1 MQTNFHF
8 LKNEW
13 PTFFD
18 RASRAE
24 GFVRTDPRASL
35 TYARMALEV
44 AINWMYRNDE
54 EMEMPYDDNLSAL
67 MVNRDFKDQFN
78 FKLLNEL
85 HLIRKTGNIA
95 IHNKAVSDVDSCT
108 IIEHLYY
115 FSKWFAKSYR
125 KESLGVLGPFDW
137 DLIPDKKNS
146 SISKRQLEALQ
157 AEMDEK
163 LARFQ
168 EQQKQQ
174 QEEREKLLEE
184 NELFRLQIEKQTQVT
199 AVQKVEAN
207 REDDIQHPRNE
218 AETRRDF
225 IDVSLREADWDLNG
239 ANDKEYKVEYMPK
252 STNISTTGYVDYVL
266 WDDDGKPLALV
277 EAKST
282 LENASKGE
290 NQAQLYAEALEKMH
304 GRRPVMYY
312 TNGFETFVWDDLFYK
327 KARKVHGFYTKAE
340 LQTLMFRRENRKDI
354 RNTEIDV
361 DIAGRPYQMRSI
373 KSIAEHFAGNDK
385 RTGELIGT
393 NRGALLVL
401 ATGTGKTRTSIAF
414 SKIML
419 QANWAKRILF
429 LADRVSLVKQ
439 AKSNFVKLLP
449 EHASV
454 NLIEEK
460 DNPDAR
466 IAFSTYQTMM
476 GLIDKSRDGD
486 ARFYGVG
493 HFDLIIVDE
502 AHRSIY
508 QKYHAIF
515 EYFDALYLGLTAT
528 PKDSIDKNTYSVF
541 DLPDKT
547 PTDAYDF
554 EEAVGEGHLVPYHS
568 IEMPTKFHTE
578 GIRYEDLS
586 EEEKEAFEDEILEGG
601 EATGNERI
609 EPSEMNE
616 WLFNKDTAVKVLSY
630 ILEKGIKKR
639 GGEELGKTIFFA
651 KNQKHAQFLKD
662 TLLDMDKEQF
672 SNDYVKVITHN
683 EPKSQEFIER
693 FCDEEKDRL
702 PQIAISVDM
711 MDTGIDAPSC
721 VNLVFYKPVRS
732 YAKFWQMIG
741 RGSRLRPDLFGPG
754 KNKSHYLIFDL
765 FGNFKFFGENPKGIE
780 GGTQESLTAQVFN
793 LKVRLADFLGV
804 EAFKANEELQ
814 EYRKGVLDSLHQE
827 VASLNTERFD
837 VKMNLEMVMKY
848 GIDQRP
854 VWNSLKKR
862 EIQEIKQELAPL
874 IQPPKEDSDVA
885 RFYDKR
891 LFALMIKRL
900 ETPNTDQFKDTFQTA
915 IAKVNMISIKLERKT
930 SVPAVKENIALI
942 QSPLEDDFWEK
953 NGIKHLEKI
962 RAGIR
967 DLVKYIDRE
976 DERYVM
982 TDYTDDFDEDNV
994 KIEEGNQFKEGDR
1007 EEYGNPFASTAK
1019 RLQQLITENKDN
1031 ITIQRIHKGEK
1042 ITQEELAGLEDIL
1055 FTDTI
1060 KKEKLVKEVGE
1071 DFRLVSFILSLMG
1084 LSKEMVDQSFADF
1097 INKYE
1102 LGSTQIEFLNT
1113 IKIFFTENG
1122 KLDSKKLYEGRFREY
1137 HSLGVDGVFNESQA
1151 DDLFLIIDEMNEIG

>member
-1 MQTNFHF
+1 MNTNFHF

-35 TYARMALEV
+35 TYSRMALEV

-54 EMEMPYDDNLSAL
+54 SLEMPYDDNLSAL
-67 MVNRDFKDQFN
+67 MTNRDFKDQFN
-78 FKLLNEL
+78 YKLLNEL
-85 HLIRKTGNIA
+85 HLIRKTGNLA

-108 IIEHLYY
+108 IIENLYY
-115 FSKWFAKSYR
+115 FGKWFAKSYR
-125 KESLGVLGPFDW
+125 KDEIDVPGPFDW
-137 DLIPDKKNS
+137 DLIPEKNAE

-157 AEMDEK
+157 KEMDEK

-168 EQQKQQ
+168 DQQKKQ
-174 QEEREKLLEE
+174 QEEREKLLAE
-184 NELFRLQIEKQTQVT
+184 NELYRLQIEARTKVT
-199 AVQKVEAN
+199 EVQKVEAN
-207 REDDIQHPRNE
+207 QEDDIQHPRNE
-218 AETRRDF
+218 EETRKYF
-225 IDVSLREADWDLNG
+225 IDVSLREAGWDLDG
-239 ANDKEYKVEYMPK
+239 ANDKEYKVEYMPE
-252 STNISTTGYVDYVL
+252 STNRSTTGYVDYVL
-266 WDDDGKPLALV
+266 WDDDGTPLALV

-282 LENASKGE
+282 LKNATTGE

-312 TNGFETFVWDDLFYK
+312 TNGFETFVWDDIFYK

-354 RNTEIDV
+354 RKAEIDI

-419 QANWAKRILF
+419 QSNWAKRILF

-508 QKYHAIF
+508 QKYYAIF

-528 PKDSIDKNTYSVF
+528 PKDSIDKNTYSIF
-541 DLPDKT
+541 GLPDKM

-554 EEAVGEGHLVPYHS
+554 DEAVAEKHLVPYHT
-568 IEMPTKFHTE
+568 IDVPTKFHTE

-586 EEEKEAFEDEILEGG
+586 EEEKAAFEDEILEGG
-601 EATGNERI
+601 EATGNEWI
-609 EPSEMNE
+609 EPSQINE
-616 WLFNKDTAVKVLSY
+616 WLFNKDTAVKVLSF

-651 KNQKHAQFLKD
+651 KNQKHAHFLKD
-662 TLLDMDKEQF
+662 ILLDMDKERF
-672 SNDYVKVITHN
+672 SNDYVKVITHS

-754 KNKSHYLIFDL
+754 KDKTHFLIFDL
-765 FGNFKFFGENPKGIE
+765 FENFKFFGENPKGIE
-780 GGTQESLTAQVFN
+780 TNSQISLTAQVFN
-793 LKVRLADFLGV
+793 LKLQLADYLGV
-804 EAFKANEELQ
+804 DALKANEEFQ
-814 EYRKGVLDSLHQE
+814 AFRKELLDDLHNE
-827 VASLNTERFD
+827 IASLDTDRFD
-837 VKMNLEMVMKY
+837 VKMKLQTVMDF
-848 GIDQRP
+848 GINKRV
-854 VWNSLKKR
+854 VWDSLSKK
-862 EIQEIKQELAPL
+862 EIQTIQQELAVLVQPL
-874 IQPPKEDSDVA
+874 KGDSDLA

-891 LFALMIKRL
+891 LYLLMLNRL
-900 ETPNTDQFKDTFQTA
+900 ETPDSDLFKTHFKTP
-915 IAKVNMISIKLERKT
+915 ISKVITLSIKLERK
-930 SVPAVKENIALI
+930 VNIPVVKENIALI
-942 QSPLEDDFWEK
+942 QAPLEETFWEED
-953 NGIKHLEKI
+953 GIQHLEKI
-962 RAGIR
+962 RSGVR
-967 DLVKYIDRE
+967 DLLKYIDPE
-976 DERYVM
+976 DERYVT
-982 TDYTDDFDEDNV
+982 TDYEDVLGEATFNTNPRATEEDN
-994 KIEEGNQFKEGDR
+994 
-1007 EEYGNPFASTAK
+1007 EYINPFASTAK
-1019 RLQQLITENKDN
+1019 RLEQLINENKDN
-1031 ITIQRIHKGEK
+1031 ITISRIRKGEK
-1042 ITQEELAGLEDIL
+1042 ITQEELASLENIL
-1055 FTDTI
+1055 FTD
-1060 KKEKLVKEVGE
+1060 KVQKEKLIQEVGE
-1071 DFRLVSFILSLMG
+1071 NFNLVSFIISLMG
-1084 LSKEMVDQSFADF
+1084 ISKEKVDQAFAEF
-1097 INKYE
+1097 INKYQ
-1102 LGSTQIEFLNT
+1102 LSSVQIEFLNT
-1113 IKIFFTENG
+1113 IKTFLTTNG
-1122 KLDSKKLYEGRFREY
+1122 KLDPKKLFEDPFRSY
-1137 HSLGVDGVFNESQA
+1137 HVLGVDGVFNEKQA
-1151 DDLFLIIDEMNEIG
+1151 DDLFRIVGEMNEIG